1 MLKYI
6 YKFQN
11 INLLIAFLFLISACS
26 IGGKSDPSHFYVLD
40 SVAERVTNGHL
51 NNLIMVVG
59 PITIP
64 GYIDRPQIVTKTKSS
79 ELRLAEFDRWAEPMS
94 DMIIRTLAENMKNL
108 TGSNSIYTYPFTS
121 QLDSA
126 YQLRAYI
133 IKFENDGD
141 GNAELVVHWQL
152 RVLNESSE
160 FKNFHSEFNSNAID
174 ASYSGRIAALNDT
187 LVQFSKE
194 VAKHIN

>member
-11 INLLIAFLFLISACS
+11 IKLLIALLFLISACS

-40 SVAERVTNGHL
+40 PIVERVTNGNL
-51 NNLIMVVG
+51 KDLIMVVG

-79 ELRLAEFDRWAEPMS
+79 ELQLAEFDRWAEPMS
-94 DMIIRTLAENMKNL
+94 DMMIRTLAENMKAL
-108 TGSNSIYTYPFTS
+108 TGSNSIYTYPFSS
-121 QLDSA
+121 QIDSA

-133 IKFENDGD
+133 IKFENNQD
-141 GNAELVVHWQL
+141 GNARLVVHWQL
-152 RVLNESSE
+152 RDYNESSK
-160 FKNFHSEFNSNAID
+160 FKNFHSEFKSNAID
-174 ASYSGRIAALNDT
+174 TSYSSRIAALNDT
-187 LVQFSKE
+187 LAQFAKE
-194 VAKHIN
+194 VTKHIN